1 MQKVDTVLLFGA
13 SGMVGR
19 NLADYA
25 PKHIQLL
32 TPTSKEVNLFDFEQ
46 TKGYIKKH
54 EPSLIIHSAG
64 IVGGI
69 QANIANPVKFLIQN
83 TDIGR
88 NLIWAAFES
97 GVKKLLNLGSSC
109 MYPKDATNPLKEE
122 YVLTGELEP
131 TNEGYALAKI
141 FSQRLCAYIN
151 RENNEFKYK
160 TVIPCN
166 LYGKYDKFSPD
177 KSHMI
182 PAVIRKIH
190 EAKTSNSSS
199 VEIWGDGNARREFMY
214 AGDLAQMIWECVQN
228 FEKIPDILNL
238 GLGHDST
245 INEYYKT
252 IAKVIDY
259 KGQFSHDLTKPV
271 GMKQKLVDITKQ
283 NTLRLMPNHTL
294 EEGIKMTYD
303 FFLTQSTK
311 K

>member
-19 NLADYA
+19 NLADYV
-25 PKHIQLL
+25 PKHIRLL
-32 TPTSKEVNLFDFEQ
+32 TPTRREVNLLDFEQ
-46 TKGYIKKH
+46 TKGYIEKN

-83 TDIGR
+83 IEIGR
-88 NLIWAAFES
+88 NVIWAAFES
-97 GVKKLLNLGSSC
+97 GVMKLLNLGSSC
-109 MYPKDATNPLKEE
+109 MYPKDAPNPLKEE
-122 YVLTGELEP
+122 FVLTGELEP

-141 FSQRLCAYIN
+141 FTQRLCAYIN
-151 RENNEFKYK
+151 SENKEFKYK

-182 PAVIRKIH
+182 PAVISKIH
-190 EAKTSNSSS
+190 EAKTLNSSS
-199 VEIWGDGNARREFMY
+199 VEIWGNGNARREFMY
-214 AGDLAQMIWECVQN
+214 AGDLSQMIWECVKN
-228 FEKIPDILNL
+228 FNEMPDTMNL
-238 GLGHDST
+238 GLGYDLT
-245 INEYYKT
+245 INEYYET

-271 GMKQKLVDITKQ
+271 GMKQKLVDVTKQ
-283 NTLRLMPNHTL
+283 KTLGLIPKHTL

-303 FFLTQSTK
+303 YFLTQNK
-311 K
+311 KK